1 MINKLIEKIS
11 VFFSTRKSRFFFIWA
26 IIFYIIL
33 IIVRLLEAFFT
44 EFIRYFFFKSVFF
57 EFISLTKEVLS
68 AIALL
73 FIIYGLVLK
82 IPNIKNFLK
91 IKPTTNITNKDNQD
105 NKDLISQEDKGD
117 EILNSYYLQAL
128 QQSNINFLVSV
139 IAASLGFLVIIYSLF
154 VDNPNQ
160 PAVTS
165 DPSSNPSSPNS
176 RSDTTKIPKNNN
188 QNSEIWARVV
198 QTIVLESVAALF
210 FVQTNNTRK
219 TMVDF
224 SDKLRSDR
232 NLDRNLTEALEL
244 IEKIPNESIQSKVKA
259 LLVLNFSG
267 LEMNY
272 KDQEILKQIIEA
284 KTTEKAN
291 KSNAIPNQ
299 VNEK

>member
-1 MINKLIEKIS
+1 MINKLMQKIS
-11 VFFSTRKSRFFFIWA
+11 MLFSTRKARFFFVLA
-26 IIFYIIL
+26 IFFYMIL
-33 IIVRLLEAFFT
+33 IIVRLLEAFFR
-44 EFIRYFFFKSVFF
+44 EVIYLPFQSVFF
-57 EFISLTKEVLS
+57 EFINLTKEVLF
-68 AIALL
+68 AFALL
-73 FIIYGLVLK
+73 LTIYGLVLK
-82 IPNIKNFLK
+82 IPNIKSFLK
-91 IKPTTNITNKDNQD
+91 IKPTTNITNKYS
-105 NKDLISQEDKGD
+105 KDLMSQEDKGD

-160 PAVTS
+160 PVITS
-165 DPSSNPSSPNS
+165 DPTSNPGSPNS
-176 RSDTTKIPKNNN
+176 RSDTIKIPKNSN

-210 FVQTNNTRK
+210 FVQTNKTRK

-244 IEKIPNESIQSKVKA
+244 IEKIPNKSIQSKVKA
-259 LLVLNFSG
+259 LLVLKFSG

-272 KDQEILKQIIEA
+272 KDQEVLKQIIEA
-284 KTTEKAN
+284 KATEQAT
-291 KSNAIPNQ
+291 KSNGISNQ
-299 VNEK
+299 VNEE